1 MPKKI
6 AKYMYIAPAWWV
18 YFQCNT
24 EQWTKKEILQ
34 LYSNK
39 SLKMIKI
46 SYKKWHMVK

>member
-1 MPKKI
+1 MLKNSQI
-6 AKYMYIAPAWWV
+6 YVYSTCFWWV

-24 EQWTKKEILQ
+24 EQWTKKEIPQ